1 MSGSKYRE
9 KGRVCQT
16 LVIAWSFPQIFGL
29 VFHKEIDLYKIRVTV
44 PLCVAGKSG
53 TMGIH
58 LIGFMEL
65 VY

>member
-1 MSGSKYRE
+1 M
-9 KGRVCQT
+9 CQA
-16 LVIAWSFPQIFGL
+16 LVIAWSFPQSFEL
-29 VFHKEIDLYKIRVTV
+29 MFHKESDLHKIRVTV